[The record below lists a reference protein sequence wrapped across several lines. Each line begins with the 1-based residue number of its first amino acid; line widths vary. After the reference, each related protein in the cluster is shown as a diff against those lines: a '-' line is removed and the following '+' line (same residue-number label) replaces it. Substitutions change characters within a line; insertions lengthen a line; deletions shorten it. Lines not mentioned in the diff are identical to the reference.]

1 MNKTLSRK
9 ALVIIV
15 IREKLASDLSK
26 EISMDREEALEVID
40 FSLQLVD
47 QWPIS
52 YQQLKE
58 EIKAYIIINMF
69 SLVTKFQ

>member
-1 MNKTLSRK
+1 MNKILSRK
-9 ALVIIV
+9 ALAIII

-26 EISMDREEALEVID
+26 EISMNREEALEVVD

-52 YQQLKE
+52 YRQLKE
-58 EIKAYIIINMF
+58 EIKANIINNM
-69 SLVTKFQ
+69 

>member
-1 MNKTLSRK
+1 MNKTPSRK
-9 ALVIIV
+9 ALAIII

-26 EISMDREEALEVID
+26 EISMNREEALEVVD

>member
-1 MNKTLSRK
+1 MN
-9 ALVIIV
+9 
-15 IREKLASDLSK
+15 
-26 EISMDREEALEVID
+26 REEALEVVD

-52 YQQLKE
+52 YRQLKE

>member
-9 ALVIIV
+9 ALAIII

-26 EISMDREEALEVID
+26 EISMNREEALEVVD

>member
-9 ALVIIV
+9 ALAIII

-26 EISMDREEALEVID
+26 EISMNREEALEVVD

-47 QWPIS
+47 QWPIG

-69 SLVTKFQ
+69 SLVSKFQ